1 MTSTRT
7 ATKGT
12 AAAGAL
18 NTVDEKARAIE
29 ELYRTRYSRFLNTLV
44 TITGSWDRAHD
55 AVQETFA
62 RAYAARHRW
71 RGDSSL
77 ETWVWRIGLR
87 TALGFRGELESARL
101 NGSFDPLLAEP
112 HRDPVLADALRALPP
127 KRRLVVFLRYFAD
140 LPYAEIARIC
150 GTSEGTIA
158 ATLAQARES
167 LHEALIEEEVT

>member
-1 MTSTRT
+1 
-7 ATKGT
+7 
-12 AAAGAL
+12 
-18 NTVDEKARAIE
+18 VDQKSRAIE
-29 ELYRTRYSRFLNTLV
+29 ELYRERYSRFLNTLA
-44 TITGSWDRAHD
+44 TITGSWDLAHD

-101 NGSFDPLLAEP
+101 NGSFDPALADPE
-112 HRDPVLADALRALPP
+112 RDPQLAAAVRALSP

-140 LPYAEIARIC
+140 LSYADIARIC
-150 GTSEGTIA
+150 GTSEGTVG
-158 ATLAQARES
+158 ATLAQAQES
-167 LHEALIEEEVT
+167 LHEALTEEEVT